1 MIALR
6 SRDIGLLSVCPQA
19 ERSRG
24 FRLHR
29 AAAALALTC
38 LAGCA
43 AQMDTPPANFGSA
56 FKAAK
61 DAQRITG
68 ADRDDGMR
76 PMARELP
83 AGAMR
88 PAPAGGDGRSG
99 SWGQMPA
106 QGGSS
111 GVLVVPAGSR

>member
-6 SRDIGLLSVCPQA
+6 FQEI
-19 ERSRG
+19 
-24 FRLHR
+24 RLHR

-43 AQMDTPPANFGSA
+43 AQMDAPPANFGSA
-56 FKAAK
+56 LKAAK

-76 PMARELP
+76 PLASELPEGVMPPGAGQGGAGRSSTWGPAGGAGRAGSSGLMILP
-83 AGAMR
+83 AGR
-88 PAPAGGDGRSG
+88 
-99 SWGQMPA
+99 
-106 QGGSS
+106 
-111 GVLVVPAGSR
+111 

>member
-6 SRDIGLLSVCPQA
+6 LR
-19 ERSRG
+19 
-24 FRLHR
+24 R
-29 AAAALALTC
+29 ATMALALTC
-38 LAGCA
+38 LCGCA
-43 AQMDTPPANFGSA
+43 AQMDVPPANFGSA
-56 FKAAK
+56 LKAAK

-76 PMARELP
+76 PLASELP

-88 PAPAGGDGRSG
+88 PAPAGGDSRAG

-106 QGGSS
+106 PSGSP
-111 GVLVVPAGSR
+111 GMLMLPAGSR